1 MEYKILSFKK
11 SLDKKHKYVVTL
23 LDMTTNK
30 ETKIKFGAYGM
41 NDYIIYSKND
51 DPDKEKNKK
60 NYLNRHRKNEDWNDI
75 TTAGFWSR
83 WILWNKP
90 TLSESIY
97 DTVRRYKIKI

>member
-60 NYLNRHRKNEDWNDI
+60 K
-75 TTAGFWSR
+75 
-83 WILWNKP
+83 
-90 TLSESIY
+90 LSQQTQKKRGLE
-97 DTVRRYKIKI
+97 